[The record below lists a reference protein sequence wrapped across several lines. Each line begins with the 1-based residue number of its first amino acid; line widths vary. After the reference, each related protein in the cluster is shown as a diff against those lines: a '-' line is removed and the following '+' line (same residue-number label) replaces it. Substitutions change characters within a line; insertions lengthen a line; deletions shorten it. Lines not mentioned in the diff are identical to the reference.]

1 MDGGVLSALGT
12 GAGTLSAVIAIA
24 LGLVVCFFGYRLF
37 RIVLAIYGF
46 VLGAVLGLLVAGLL
60 GGSNTY
66 VSLIA
71 ALVGGLIGAALMA
84 TLYKLGVFL
93 VGAVAGAVLAGMIG
107 ANLSSDLRVIAIVLA
122 AVLLGIVAV
131 IFQRIVIILA
141 TAFSGS
147 WVVAQAGAALI
158 AGRTMAWGDLL
169 SNRFIPELD
178 GTALGGFFAVWLL
191 LGIAGA
197 LLQFR
202 SKN

>member
-1 MDGGVLSALGT
+1 
-12 GAGTLSAVIAIA
+12 VIAIV

-37 RIVLAIYGF
+37 RIVLAIYGL
-46 VLGAVLGLLVAGLL
+46 VLGAVLGLLVASLL
-60 GGSNTY
+60 GAGDTY

-84 TLYKLGVFL
+84 TLYKVGVFL

-107 ANLSSDLRVIAIVLA
+107 ANLSSGWRVVAIVLA
-122 AVLLGIVAV
+122 ALLLGIVAV
-131 IFQRIVIILA
+131 LFQRIVLILA

-147 WVVAQAGAALI
+147 WVVAQAGAALL

-169 SNRFIPELD
+169 SNRFIPELS
-178 GTALGGFFAVWLL
+178 GAALGGFFATWLV

-197 LLQFR
+197 VVQFR
-202 SKN
+202 SKK